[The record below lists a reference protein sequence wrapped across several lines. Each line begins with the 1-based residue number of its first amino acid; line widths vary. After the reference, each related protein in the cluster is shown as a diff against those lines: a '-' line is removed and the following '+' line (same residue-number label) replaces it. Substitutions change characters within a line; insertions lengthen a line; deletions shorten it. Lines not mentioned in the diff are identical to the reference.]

1 MPMNLEVPT
10 RLGRVAVTTQGT
22 GPLLVLVP
30 AAGRAA
36 ADFAPI
42 VPALARD
49 YRVAAL
55 DWPGTGASPPAE
67 RPRDATASAFASVLG
82 VVIDA
87 LDEPAVVLGHSV
99 GGFAAARLAV
109 DDPDRV
115 RGLVLVD
122 ALGFIPFGRFQRA
135 FCAVKGLPSV
145 TRAVEGYLAR
155 AQTIRRNA
163 HTADVFARVDA
174 ALAQPAFVEIT
185 AALWRSFPHPESDL
199 REAAK
204 SIRCPTLV
212 CWGWLDP
219 VVPVIGAYTAARTIP
234 GAQLALFRTGHTPFV
249 EDTAGFLRK
258 LQGFLVGLVGEL
270 RDERLPS
277 SRPAPGASGAR

>member
-1 MPMNLEVPT
+1 MAMNLEVST

-36 ADFAPI
+36 ADFEPI
-42 VPALARD
+42 VPALARS

-55 DWPGTGASPPAE
+55 DWPGTGASPAAE
-67 RPRDATASAFASVLG
+67 RPRDATALTLASVLG
-82 VVIDA
+82 EVIHA
-87 LDEPAVVLGHSV
+87 LGEPAVVLGHSV
-99 GGFAAARLAV
+99 GGFAATRLAV
-109 DDPDRV
+109 DDPEHV
-115 RGLVLVD
+115 CGLVLVD

-163 HTADVFARVDA
+163 HTANVFARVDA
-174 ALAQPAFVEIT
+174 ALAQPSFVEIT

-199 REAAK
+199 REAAR

-212 CWGWLDP
+212 CWGWFDP
-219 VVPVIGAYTAARTIP
+219 VVPVIGAYTAARVIP

-249 EDTAGFLRK
+249 EDTAGFLRV
-258 LQGFLVGLVGEL
+258 LEPFL
-270 RDERLPS
+270 ER
-277 SRPAPGASGAR
+277 RVAERAVA

>member
-1 MPMNLEVPT
+1 MLKTLEVAT
-10 RLGRVAVTTQGT
+10 SLGRVAVTTQGA
-22 GPLLVLVP
+22 GPLVVLVP

-42 VPALARD
+42 VPALAKR
-49 YRVAAL
+49 YRVASL
-55 DWPGTGASPPAE
+55 DWPSTGASPPAD
-67 RPRDATASAFASVLG
+67 RPRDASAAAFAAVLG
-82 VVIDA
+82 EVLRA
-87 LDEPAVVLGHSV
+87 LGEPAVVVGHSV

-122 ALGFIPFGRFQRA
+122 ALGFLPFGRFQRA
-135 FCAVKGLPSV
+135 FCAVKGVPMV

-155 AQTIRRNA
+155 AQTLRRNA
-163 HTADVFARVDA
+163 HTAGVFARVDA
-174 ALAQPAFVEIT
+174 AVAQPAFVELT

-199 REAAK
+199 REAGA

-219 VVPVIGAYTAARTIP
+219 VVPVLGAFAAIRTIP
-234 GAQLALFRTGHTPFV
+234 GAELALFRTGHTPFI
-249 EDTAGFLRK
+249 EDTAGFVRAVEPFLARAVPDSLRFAAQV
-258 LQGFLVGLVGEL
+258 L
-270 RDERLPS
+270 
-277 SRPAPGASGAR
+277 